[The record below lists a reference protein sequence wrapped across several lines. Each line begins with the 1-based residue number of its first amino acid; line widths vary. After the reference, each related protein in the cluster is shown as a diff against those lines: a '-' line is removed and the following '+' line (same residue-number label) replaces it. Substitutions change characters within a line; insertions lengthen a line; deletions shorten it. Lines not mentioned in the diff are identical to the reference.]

1 MIEPIDWHKGKLIRE
16 SQQWTNTPRQFII
29 AAVQTA
35 IIAGDVTEEQLIE
48 MVHEAWTYLPPPP
61 PSKEERLKKLGF

>member
-16 SQQWTNTPRQFII
+16 SQQWNTPQQFII

-35 IIAGDVTEEQLIE
+35 IINGNVTQEEMIE
-48 MVHEAWTYLPPPP
+48 MVHAAWSYLPPPP
-61 PSKEERLKKLGF
+61 PSKEERLKDLGF